1 LMRKCGA
8 IKANGERCGRIVGAS
23 QVYCYAHDPVHADK
37 RKRDAA
43 KAVRSTPNVELKEIK
58 ASIKEL
64 TERVLTGGVETG
76 PAAIVNQLM
85 NTHLRIIE
93 LERRWKETGELEGR
107 IEALED
113 VLKGRKTG

>member
-23 QVYCYAHDPVHADK
+23 QVYCYAHDPSNADK
-37 RKRDAA
+37 RSRDAA
-43 KAVRSTPNVELKEIK
+43 KAGRSTPNSELKEIK
-58 ASIKEL
+58 ASLKGL
-64 TERVLTGGVETG
+64 TEKVLTGGVDTG
-76 PAAIVNQLM
+76 PAAIANQLM
-85 NTHLRIIE
+85 NTQLRIIE

-107 IEALED
+107 MEALED

>member
-1 LMRKCGA
+1 LKRKCGA

-23 QVYCYAHDPVHADK
+23 QVYCYAHDPVHA
-37 RKRDAA
+37 A
-43 KAVRSTPNVELKEIK
+43 KAGRSTPNVELKEIK

-64 TERVLTGGVETG
+64 TERVLSGRVETG

-93 LERRWKETGELEGR
+93 LERRWKVTGELEGR
-107 IEALED
+107 MEALED

>member
-23 QVYCYAHDPVHADK
+23 QVYCYAHDPSNADK

-43 KAVRSTPNVELKEIK
+43 KAGRSTPNVELKEIK
-58 ASIKEL
+58 ASIKDL
-64 TERVLTGGVETG
+64 TERVLSGEVETG
-76 PAAIVNQLM
+76 PATIVNQLM

-93 LERRWKETGELEGR
+93 LERRWKETGGLDGR
-107 IEALED
+107 MEALED
-113 VLKGRKTG
+113 VLKGRKMG